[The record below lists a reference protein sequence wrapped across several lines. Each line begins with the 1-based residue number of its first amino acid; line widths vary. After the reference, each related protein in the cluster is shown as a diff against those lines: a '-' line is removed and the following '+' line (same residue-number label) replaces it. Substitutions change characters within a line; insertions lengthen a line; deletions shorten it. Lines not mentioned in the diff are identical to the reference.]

1 MIDISPEL
9 VTAIMMGG
17 ILVGVL
23 LGYPLAIVVGGI
35 GIVMGILLFG
45 IDISLELIYQRLFR
59 LINNYILLAVP
70 GFIFMGIMLGYS
82 GITER
87 MFSSLYVWLAGF
99 RGGLAITTVLLG
111 TILAACVGIIGAS
124 VTALAIIALPEM
136 VKRGYNKAFA
146 SGAVCAGGTLG
157 ILIPPS
163 IMLVVYGPMA
173 SLSVGKL
180 FFGAFL
186 PGFMLSAMYCTYI
199 TIHSLIKPKIAP
211 GVPVEERAVPWLKKT
226 TDLVTSM
233 LPPAVLIL
241 AVLGSIFFG
250 VAAPTEAAAVGALAA
265 TLLAVAYRK
274 FSFKILKDTALETV
288 KVTGMVLLIGATAYA
303 FVGIFIR
310 AGGGDIV
317 EQTILGAPGGK
328 WGIFAIIMFI
338 VFLLGYFIDWLGIL
352 FIVVPIITPVGAAL
366 GFDPLWFAMM
376 ICVNLQTSF
385 LTPPFAYAIFYLRG
399 AADPSLG
406 VETGHII
413 RGVIPYVLLILIG
426 LMLLIRFP
434 QIILWLPG
442 QMITGFK

>member
-1 MIDISPEL
+1 MINVDPQL
-9 VTAIMMGG
+9 VTFIMLGG

-23 LGYPLAIVVGGI
+23 FGYPLAIVVGGI
-35 GIVMGILLFG
+35 GIGMGILLFG
-45 IDISLELIYQRLFR
+45 IDISLQLIYQRLFE

-87 MFSSLYVWLAGF
+87 MFSAMYLWLSGF
-99 RGGLAITTVLLG
+99 RGGLAVITILIG

-136 VKRGYNKAFA
+136 VKRGYSRSLAA
-146 SGAVCAGGTLG
+146 GAVCAGGTLG

-199 TIHSLIKPKIAP
+199 AIHCFVKPHIAP
-211 GVPVEERAVPWLKKT
+211 PVPEAERAVPWRKKLW
-226 TDLVTSM
+226 DLIIS
-233 LPPAVLIL
+233 LIPPGVLIMG
-241 AVLGSIFFG
+241 VLGSIFLG
-250 VAAPTEAAAVGALAA
+250 IAAPTEAAAVGALVA
-265 TLLAVAYRK
+265 TILAIVYRQ
-274 FSFKILKDTALETV
+274 FSFKILKDTATETV

-303 FVGIFIR
+303 FVGVFMR

-317 EQTILGAPGGK
+317 KELILGAPGGK

-352 FIVVPIITPVGAAL
+352 FIVVPIITPVGEAL
-366 GFDPLWFAMM
+366 GFDKLWFAMM

-406 VETGHII
+406 LTTGHII
-413 RGVIPYVLLILIG
+413 RGVIPYIFIILIG
-426 LMLLIRFP
+426 LALLITFP
-434 QIILWLPG
+434 QIILWLP
-442 QMITGFK
+442 

>member
-9 VTAIMMGG
+9 VTIIMMGG

-23 LGYPLAIVVGGI
+23 FGYPLAIVVGGI
-35 GIVMGILLFG
+35 GIVMGVLLFG
-45 IDISLELIYQRLFR
+45 INISLELIYQRLFS

-70 GFIFMGIMLGYS
+70 GFIFMGVMLGYS

-87 MFSSLYVWLAGF
+87 MFSALYLWLSGF

-124 VTALAIIALPEM
+124 VTALAIIALPAM
-136 VKRGYNKAFA
+136 VRRGYSKSFA
-146 SGAVCAGGTLG
+146 CGAVCAGGTLG

-173 SLSVGKL
+173 ALSVGKL
-180 FFGAFL
+180 FFGAFC
-186 PGFMLSAMYCTYI
+186 PGFMLSAMYCTYVA
-199 TIHSLIKPKIAP
+199 IHSFIKPHIAP
-211 GVPVEERAVPWLKKT
+211 AVPLEERAVPWLKKT

-233 LPPAVLIL
+233 VPPAVLIL
-241 AVLGSIFFG
+241 AVLGSIFLG

-265 TLLAVAYRK
+265 TLMAVAYGR
-274 FSFKILKDTALETV
+274 FSFKVLKDTATETV
-288 KVTGMVLLIGATAYA
+288 KVTGMVLLIGATAFA

-317 EQTILGAPGGK
+317 EQTILSAPGGK

-352 FIVVPIITPVGAAL
+352 FIVVPIITPVGDAL
-366 GFDPLWFAMM
+366 GFDKLWFAMM

-413 RGVIPYVLLILIG
+413 RGVIPYVLIILVG
-426 LMLLIRFP
+426 LGLLIAFP

-442 QMITGFK
+442 QMITGF

>member
-1 MIDISPEL
+1 
-9 VTAIMMGG
+9 
-17 ILVGVL
+17 
-23 LGYPLAIVVGGI
+23 
-35 GIVMGILLFG
+35 
-45 IDISLELIYQRLFR
+45 
-59 LINNYILLAVP
+59 
-70 GFIFMGIMLGYS
+70 
-82 GITER
+82 
-87 MFSSLYVWLAGF
+87 
-99 RGGLAITTVLLG
+99 
-111 TILAACVGIIGAS
+111 
-124 VTALAIIALPEM
+124 
-136 VKRGYNKAFA
+136 
-146 SGAVCAGGTLG
+146 
-157 ILIPPS
+157 
-163 IMLVVYGPMA
+163 
-173 SLSVGKL
+173 
-180 FFGAFL
+180 
-186 PGFMLSAMYCTYI
+186 
-199 TIHSLIKPKIAP
+199 
-211 GVPVEERAVPWLKKT
+211 VEERAVPWLKKT

-265 TLLAVAYRK
+265 TLLAIAYRK

-303 FVGIFIR
+303 FVGIF
-310 AGGGDIV
+310 V
-317 EQTILGAPGGK
+317 EQTILSAPGGK

-399 AADPSLG
+399 AAEPSLG
-406 VETGHII
+406 VETSDII

-442 QMITGFK
+442 QMITGF

>member
-1 MIDISPEL
+1 MINVDPQL
-9 VTAIMMGG
+9 VTFIMLGG

-23 LGYPLAIVVGGI
+23 FGYPLALVVGGI

-45 IDISLELIYQRLFR
+45 IDISLQLIYQRLFE

-87 MFSSLYVWLAGF
+87 MFAAMYLWLSGF
-99 RGGLAITTVLLG
+99 RGGLAVITILIG

-136 VKRGYNKAFA
+136 VKRGYSRTLAA
-146 SGAVCAGGTLG
+146 GAVCAGGTLG

-173 SLSVGKL
+173 ALSVGKL
-180 FFGAFL
+180 FFGAFM
-186 PGFMLSAMYCTYI
+186 PGFMLSAMYCTYVA
-199 TIHSLIKPKIAP
+199 IHCFVKPDIAP
-211 GVPVEERAVPWLKKT
+211 PVPEAERAVPWRKKLW
-226 TDLVTSM
+226 DLTIS
-233 LPPAVLIL
+233 LIPPGVLIMG
-241 AVLGSIFFG
+241 VLGSIFLG
-250 VAAPTEAAAVGALAA
+250 VAAPTEAAAVGALVA
-265 TLLAVAYRK
+265 TLLAIVYRQ
-274 FSFKILKDTALETV
+274 FSFKILKDTATETV

-303 FVGIFIR
+303 FVGVFMR

-317 EQTILGAPGGK
+317 KEMILGAPGGK

-352 FIVVPIITPVGAAL
+352 FIIVPIITPVGEAL
-366 GFDPLWFAMM
+366 GFDKLWFAMM

-406 VETGHII
+406 LTTGHII
-413 RGVIPYVLLILIG
+413 RGVIPYIFIILIG
-426 LMLLIRFP
+426 LGLLITFP
-434 QIILWLPG
+434 QIILWLPS
-442 QMITGFK
+442 QMIRGF

>member
-1 MIDISPEL
+1 MINVDPQL
-9 VTAIMMGG
+9 VTFIMLGG

-23 LGYPLAIVVGGI
+23 FGYPLAIVVGGI
-35 GIVMGILLFG
+35 GIGMGILLFG
-45 IDISLELIYQRLFR
+45 IDISLQLIYQRLFE

-87 MFSSLYVWLAGF
+87 MFSAMYLWLSGF
-99 RGGLAITTVLLG
+99 RGGLAVITILIG

-136 VKRGYNKAFA
+136 VKRGYSRSLAA
-146 SGAVCAGGTLG
+146 GAVCAGGTLG

-199 TIHSLIKPKIAP
+199 AIHCFVKPHIAP
-211 GVPVEERAVPWLKKT
+211 PVPEAERAVPWRKKLW
-226 TDLVTSM
+226 DLIIS
-233 LPPAVLIL
+233 LIPPGVLIMG
-241 AVLGSIFFG
+241 VLGSIFLG
-250 VAAPTEAAAVGALAA
+250 IAAPTEAAAVGALVA
-265 TLLAVAYRK
+265 TILAIVYRQ
-274 FSFKILKDTALETV
+274 FSFKILKDTATETV

-303 FVGIFIR
+303 FVGVFMR

-317 EQTILGAPGGK
+317 KELILGAPGGK

-352 FIVVPIITPVGAAL
+352 FIVVPIITPVGEAL
-366 GFDPLWFAMM
+366 GFDKLWFAMM

-406 VETGHII
+406 LTTGHII
-413 RGVIPYVLLILIG
+413 RGVIPYIFIILIG
-426 LMLLIRFP
+426 LALLITFP
-434 QIILWLPG
+434 QIILWLPSL
-442 QMITGFK
+442 MIRGF

>member
-1 MIDISPEL
+1 MINVDPEL
-9 VTAIMMGG
+9 VTFIMLGG

-23 LGYPLAIVVGGI
+23 VGYPLAMVVGGI

-45 IDISLELIYQRLFR
+45 VDISLQLIYQRLFE

-87 MFSSLYVWLAGF
+87 MFSAMYLWLSGF
-99 RGGLAITTVLLG
+99 RGGLAVITILIG

-136 VKRGYNKAFA
+136 IKRGYSKSLAC
-146 SGAVCAGGTLG
+146 GAVCAGGTLG

-180 FFGAFL
+180 FFGAFM
-186 PGFMLSAMYCTYI
+186 PGFMLSAMYCIYI
-199 TIHSLIKPKIAP
+199 TIHSFVQPHIAP
-211 GVPVEERAVPWLKKT
+211 PVPLAERAVPWGKKIYE
-226 TDLVTSM
+226 LIIS
-233 LPPAVLIL
+233 LIPPGVLIMG
-241 AVLGSIFFG
+241 VLGSIFFG
-250 VAAPTEAAAVGALAA
+250 IAAPTEAAAVGALVA
-265 TLLAVAYRK
+265 TLLAVVYRK
-274 FSFKILKDTALETV
+274 FSFQILKDTATESV

-303 FVGIFIR
+303 FVGVFMR

-317 EQTILGAPGGK
+317 KELILGAPGGK

-352 FIVVPIITPVGAAL
+352 FIVVPIITPVGEAL
-366 GFDPLWFAMM
+366 GFDKLWFAMM

-406 VETGHII
+406 VQTGHII
-413 RGVIPYVLLILIG
+413 RGVIPYIIIILIG
-426 LMLLIRFP
+426 LGLLITFP

-442 QMITGFK
+442 QMIRGF

>member
-136 VKRGYNKAFA
+136 VNRGYNKAFA

-199 TIHSLIKPKIAP
+199 ADSTR
-211 GVPVEERAVPWLKKT
+211 RA
-226 TDLVTSM
+226 
-233 LPPAVLIL
+233 
-241 AVLGSIFFG
+241 
-250 VAAPTEAAAVGALAA
+250 
-265 TLLAVAYRK
+265 R
-274 FSFKILKDTALETV
+274 
-288 KVTGMVLLIGATAYA
+288 
-303 FVGIFIR
+303 
-310 AGGGDIV
+310 
-317 EQTILGAPGGK
+317 GGK
-328 WGIFAIIMFI
+328 G
-338 VFLLGYFIDWLGIL
+338 
-352 FIVVPIITPVGAAL
+352 
-366 GFDPLWFAMM
+366 
-376 ICVNLQTSF
+376 S
-385 LTPPFAYAIFYLRG
+385 
-399 AADPSLG
+399 SLA
-406 VETGHII
+406 EEND
-413 RGVIPYVLLILIG
+413 
-426 LMLLIRFP
+426 
-434 QIILWLPG
+434 
-442 QMITGFK
+442 

>member
-9 VTAIMMGG
+9 VTIIMMGG

-35 GIVMGILLFG
+35 GIVMGVLLFG
-45 IDISLELIYQRLFR
+45 INISLELIYQRLFS

-70 GFIFMGIMLGYS
+70 GFIFMGVMLGYS

-87 MFSSLYVWLAGF
+87 MFSAMYLWLSGF
-99 RGGLAITTVLLG
+99 RGGLAIITVLIG

-136 VKRGYNKAFA
+136 IKRGYSKSLAA
-146 SGAVCAGGTLG
+146 GAVCAGGTLG

-173 SLSVGKL
+173 ALSVGKL
-180 FFGAFL
+180 FFGAFM
-186 PGFMLSAMYCTYI
+186 PGFMLSALYCIYI
-199 TIHSLIKPKIAP
+199 AIHSFVKPEIAP
-211 GVPVEERAVPWLKKT
+211 PVPVEERAVPWGKKT
-226 TDLVTSM
+226 FDLLTS
-233 LPPAVLIL
+233 LVPPAVLIL
-241 AVLGSIFFG
+241 AVLGSIFLG
-250 VAAPTEAAAVGALAA
+250 IAAPTEAAAVGALAA
-265 TLLAVAYRK
+265 TIMAVAYRR
-274 FSFKILKDTALETV
+274 FSFKILKDTATETV
-288 KVTGMVLLIGATAYA
+288 KVTGMVLLIGATAFA

-317 EQTILGAPGGK
+317 EELILGAPGGK
-328 WGIFAIIMFI
+328 WGAFAIIMFI

-352 FIVVPIITPVGAAL
+352 FIVVPIITPVGEAL
-366 GFDPLWFAMM
+366 GFDKLWFAMM

-413 RGVIPYVLLILIG
+413 RGVVPYVLLILVG
-426 LMLLIRFP
+426 LGLLIAFP

-442 QMITGFK
+442 QMITGF

>member
-136 VKRGYNKAFA
+136 VNRGYNKAFA

-199 TIHSLIKPKIAP
+199 ALHSLIKPKIAP

-265 TLLAVAYRK
+265 TLLAIAYRK

-317 EQTILGAPGGK
+317 EQTILSAPGGK

-399 AADPSLG
+399 AAEPSLG
-406 VETGHII
+406 VETSDII

-442 QMITGFK
+442 QMITGF

>member
-1 MIDISPEL
+1 
-9 VTAIMMGG
+9 
-17 ILVGVL
+17 
-23 LGYPLAIVVGGI
+23 
-35 GIVMGILLFG
+35 
-45 IDISLELIYQRLFR
+45 
-59 LINNYILLAVP
+59 
-70 GFIFMGIMLGYS
+70 MLGYS

-87 MFSSLYVWLAGF
+87 MFSALYLWLSGF
-99 RGGLAITTVLLG
+99 RGGLAITTILLG

-124 VTALAIIALPEM
+124 VTALAIIALPAM
-136 VKRGYNKAFA
+136 VKRGYSKSFA

-173 SLSVGKL
+173 ALSVGKL
-180 FFGAFL
+180 FFGAFC
-186 PGFMLSAMYCTYI
+186 PGFMLSAMYCTYVA
-199 TIHSLIKPKIAP
+199 IHSFLKPHIAP
-211 GVPVEERAVPWLKKT
+211 AVPMEERAVPWLKKT

-233 LPPAVLIL
+233 APPAVLIL
-241 AVLGSIFFG
+241 AVLGSIFAG

-265 TLLAVAYRK
+265 TLMAVAYRR
-274 FSFKILKDTALETV
+274 FSFKVLKDTATETV
-288 KVTGMVLLIGATAYA
+288 KVTGMVLLIGATAFA

-317 EQTILGAPGGK
+317 EELILGAPGGK
-328 WGIFAIIMFI
+328 WGAFAIIMFI

-352 FIVVPIITPVGAAL
+352 FIVVPIITPVGEAL
-366 GFDPLWFAMM
+366 GFDKLWFAMM

-413 RGVIPYVLLILIG
+413 RGVIPYVLIILVG
-426 LMLLIRFP
+426 LGLLIAFP

-442 QMITGFK
+442 QMITGF

>member
-9 VTAIMMGG
+9 VTIIMMGG

-35 GIVMGILLFG
+35 GIVMGVLLFG
-45 IDISLELIYQRLFR
+45 INISLELIYQRLFS

-70 GFIFMGIMLGYS
+70 GFIFMGVMLGYS

-87 MFSSLYVWLAGF
+87 MFSAMYLWLSGF
-99 RGGLAITTVLLG
+99 RGGLAIITVLIG

-136 VKRGYNKAFA
+136 IKRGYSKSLAA
-146 SGAVCAGGTLG
+146 GAVCAGGTLG

-173 SLSVGKL
+173 ALSVGKL
-180 FFGAFL
+180 FFGAFM
-186 PGFMLSAMYCTYI
+186 PGFMLSALYCIYI
-199 TIHSLIKPKIAP
+199 AIHSFIKPEIAP
-211 GVPVEERAVPWLKKT
+211 PVPVEERAVPWLKKS
-226 TDLVTSM
+226 TDLLTS
-233 LPPAVLIL
+233 LVPPAVLIL
-241 AVLGSIFFG
+241 AVLGSIFLG

-265 TLLAVAYRK
+265 TIMAVAYRR
-274 FSFKILKDTALETV
+274 FSFKILKDTATETV
-288 KVTGMVLLIGATAYA
+288 KVTGMVLLIGATAFA

-317 EQTILGAPGGK
+317 EELILAAPGGK
-328 WGIFAIIMFI
+328 WGAFAIIMFI

-352 FIVVPIITPVGAAL
+352 FIVVPIITPVGEAL
-366 GFDPLWFAMM
+366 GFDKLWFAMM

-413 RGVIPYVLLILIG
+413 RGVIPYVLIILVG
-426 LMLLIRFP
+426 LGLLIAFP

>member
-9 VTAIMMGG
+9 IAFIMLGG

-23 LGYPLAIVVGGI
+23 FGYPLAIVVGGI

-45 IDISLELIYQRLFR
+45 VNISLELIYQRLFA
-59 LINNYILLAVP
+59 LINNYVLLAVP

-82 GITER
+82 GITEK
-87 MFSSLYVWLAGF
+87 MFSALYLWLSGF
-99 RGGLAITTVLLG
+99 RGGLAITTILLG
-111 TILAACVGIIGAS
+111 TVLAACVGIIGAS
-124 VTALAIIALPEM
+124 VTALAIIALPAM
-136 VKRGYNKAFA
+136 VKRGYSRSFA

-163 IMLVVYGPMA
+163 IMLVIYGPMA
-173 SLSVGKL
+173 ALSVGKL
-180 FFGAFL
+180 FFAAFL

-199 TIHSLIKPKIAP
+199 AIHGFLKPEIAP
-211 GVPVEERAVPWLKKT
+211 AVPMEERAVPWLKKT
-226 TDLVTSM
+226 IDLVTSM

-241 AVLGSIFFG
+241 AVLGSIFMG
-250 VAAPTEAAAVGALAA
+250 IAAPTEAAAVGALAA

-274 FSFKILKDTALETV
+274 FSFRILKDTATETV
-288 KVTGMVLLIGATAYA
+288 KVTGMVLLIGATAFA
-303 FVGIFIR
+303 FVGIFMR

-317 EQTILGAPGGK
+317 EELILSAPGGK

-352 FIVVPIITPVGAAL
+352 FIIVPIITPVGAAL
-366 GFDPLWFAMM
+366 GFDPLWFALM

-399 AADPSLG
+399 AAAPELG
-406 VETGHII
+406 VTTGHII
-413 RGVIPYVLLILIG
+413 RGVIPYVLIIVVG
-426 LMLLIRFP
+426 LGLLIAFP

-442 QMITGFK
+442 QMITGF

>member
-9 VTAIMMGG
+9 VTIIMMGG

-23 LGYPLAIVVGGI
+23 FGYPLAIIVGGI
-35 GIVMGILLFG
+35 GIVMGVLLFG
-45 IDISLELIYQRLFR
+45 VNISLELIYQRLFS

-70 GFIFMGIMLGYS
+70 GFIFMGVMLGYS

-87 MFSSLYVWLAGF
+87 MFSALYLWLSGF
-99 RGGLAITTVLLG
+99 RGGLAITTILLG

-124 VTALAIIALPEM
+124 VTALAIIALPAM
-136 VKRGYNKAFA
+136 VKRGYSKSFA

-173 SLSVGKL
+173 ALSVGKL
-180 FFGAFL
+180 FFGAFC
-186 PGFMLSAMYCTYI
+186 PGFMLSAMYCTYVA
-199 TIHSLIKPKIAP
+199 IHSFLKPHIAP
-211 GVPVEERAVPWLKKT
+211 AVPMEERAVPWLKKT

-233 LPPAVLIL
+233 APPAVLIL
-241 AVLGSIFFG
+241 AVLGSIFAG
-250 VAAPTEAAAVGALAA
+250 VAAPTEAAAVGA
-265 TLLAVAYRK
+265 R
-274 FSFKILKDTALETV
+274 FSFKVLKDTATETV
-288 KVTGMVLLIGATAYA
+288 KVTGMVLLIGATAFA

-317 EQTILGAPGGK
+317 EELILGAPGGK
-328 WGIFAIIMFI
+328 WGAFAIIMFI

-352 FIVVPIITPVGAAL
+352 FIVVPIITPVGEAL
-366 GFDPLWFAMM
+366 GFDKLWFAMM

-413 RGVIPYVLLILIG
+413 RGVIPYVLIILVG
-426 LMLLIRFP
+426 LGLLIAFP

-442 QMITGFK
+442 QMITGF

>member
-1 MIDISPEL
+1 MINVDPQLITFVML
-9 VTAIMMGG
+9 GG

-23 LGYPLAIVVGGI
+23 LGYPLAMVVGGI
-35 GIVMGILLFG
+35 GIVMGIVLFG
-45 IDISLELIYQRLFR
+45 IDISLQLIYQRLFE

-87 MFSSLYVWLAGF
+87 MFSALYLWLSGF
-99 RGGLAITTVLLG
+99 RGGLAVITVLIG

-136 VKRGYNKAFA
+136 IKRGYSRSLA

-173 SLSVGKL
+173 ALSVGKL

-186 PGFMLSAMYCTYI
+186 PGFMLSAMYCGYI
-199 TIHSLIKPKIAP
+199 AVHSFLQPHIAP
-211 GVPVEERAVPWLKKT
+211 PVPEAERNVPWGKKLYELT
-226 TDLVTSM
+226 VSLV
-233 LPPAVLIL
+233 PPGVLIIG
-241 AVLGSIFFG
+241 VLGSIFFG
-250 VAAPTEAAAVGALAA
+250 IAAPTEAAAVGALVA
-265 TLLAVAYRK
+265 TVLAIVYRK
-274 FSFKILKDTALETV
+274 FSFQILKDTATETV

-303 FVGIFIR
+303 FVGIFMR

-317 EQTILGAPGGK
+317 KEFILGAPGGK
-328 WGIFAIIMFI
+328 WGVFAIVMFI

-352 FIVVPIITPVGAAL
+352 FIVVPIITPVGEAL
-366 GFDPLWFAMM
+366 GFDKLWFAMM

-399 AADPSLG
+399 AAEPSLG

-413 RGVIPYVLLILIG
+413 RGVIPYIFIILVGLGLLIA
-426 LMLLIRFP
+426 FP
-434 QIILWLPG
+434 QIITWLPG
-442 QMITGFK
+442 QMIRGF